1 MTGKLKLKG
10 NMVKALKLASV
21 VDRLNKVIAKIQAEY

>member
-1 MTGKLKLKG
+1 MTGKLRLKG

-21 VDRLNKVIAKIQAEY
+21 ADKVNKVLSTIPAEY